1 MRGGRSHGHRH
12 HHHHRGGRS
21 GPSYETIIDTLAN
34 AMPVPIVA
42 NGTYTHTANQ
52 LTVCTQ
58 LEGLSTQAQT
68 MVQNGS
74 NITSLDLTIVGT
86 KVDAGS
92 GACVCLTMVFAC
104 LIFPLF
110 FMCCGWWK
118 RIAHPKYEVDV
129 RTYQAVINGVSS
141 VQTINNL
148 NLTVVDSAF
157 DG

>member
-74 NITSLDLTIVGT
+74 NITSLDLT
-86 KVDAGS
+86 
-92 GACVCLTMVFAC
+92 LTFETSC
-104 LIFPLF
+104 
-110 FMCCGWWK
+110 
-118 RIAHPKYEVDV
+118 
-129 RTYQAVINGVSS
+129 SS
-141 VQTINNL
+141 L
-148 NLTVVDSAF
+148 D
-157 DG
+157 